1 MWPWSAPSIHG
12 WTIPPSSKDWNSPSQ
27 NLRSWNFAQ
36 LEVAF
41 RIFPPPAMKPSVHGP
56 KKALTRNVFKYTAGY
71 QAQIPPV
78 QSAMR
83 EYGSIAQATNPSSA
97 AAHAHCCMRGWDYNS
112 WVAPPRNLRPI
123 WRKPGTFMTFI
134 ALRRKPSQTFSS
146 SCPTN
151 LQRPHRND
159 NNGWLH
165 NMASIRFLTH

>member
-1 MWPWSAPSIHG
+1 MAGPFHPHRRTGTRPIKISEVGICSV
-12 WTIPPSSKDWNSPSQ
+12 
-27 NLRSWNFAQ
+27 
-36 LEVAF
+36 EVAF
-41 RIFPPPAMKPSVHGP
+41 HIFPPPAMKPSVHGP
-56 KKALTRNVFKYTAGY
+56 RKALTRNVFKYTAGY
-71 QAQIPPV
+71 RKPKSHAYFK
-78 QSAMR
+78 SAMR
-83 EYGSIAQATNPSSA
+83 EYGSIAQATNPYSA
-97 AAHAHCCMRGWDYNS
+97 AAHAHCCMRGWDYQLG
-112 WVAPPRNLRPI
+112 VAPPRNLRPI